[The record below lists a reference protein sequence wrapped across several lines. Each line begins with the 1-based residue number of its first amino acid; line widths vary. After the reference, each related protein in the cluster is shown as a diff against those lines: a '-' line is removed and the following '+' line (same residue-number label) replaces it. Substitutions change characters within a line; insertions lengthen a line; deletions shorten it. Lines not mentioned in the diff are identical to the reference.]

1 MTDGSG
7 VRIREAPA
15 LQREVHDPLT
25 ATQPAPVMLDGMRE
39 MLSCRHCKRAVLI
52 GERITLTDV
61 VELVRHLA
69 TCAPDDPFDSTLVE
83 DSLRHFRRVAIEG
96 EEGPNRDAAIPA
108 GR

>member
-1 MTDGSG
+1 
-7 VRIREAPA
+7 
-15 LQREVHDPLT
+15 
-25 ATQPAPVMLDGMRE
+25 MLDGMRE

-83 DSLRHFRRVAIEG
+83 DSLRHFRRVAIES